1 MGASALC
8 ADQVRAPR
16 LANFDKGGL
25 ASCFDTRWWPEHRA
39 RQKGAPRLTRCP
51 CTMVNVV
58 EIPPAS
64 LFDTSNRIRRCRAAH
79 RRWHGSKSRR

>member
-25 ASCFDTRWWPEHRA
+25 ASCFDTRWWPEHRS
-39 RQKGAPRLTRCP
+39 APVR
-51 CTMVNVV
+51 
-58 EIPPAS
+58 EPP
-64 LFDTSNRIRRCRAAH
+64 
-79 RRWHGSKSRR
+79 G